1 MVSAGICHAVFIC
14 LVIRSVSGLR
24 IGGPGLVLQGSPLW
38 LNCSD
43 DLGVAPSAVWWYK
56 DNMKFYSYDRQADP
70 PSRSYRVPGVHVDHA
85 QSSEGFVRLLD
96 ADIRT
101 RGVYRCDL
109 ALEPGVVPQH
119 AQLQVR
125 VVAADLQGPTL
136 TGIKARYRIGERINA
151 TCSSGLSSA
160 GPTLHWL
167 INDREPNEQETEQRV
182 ELVRVGNLE
191 ERRQQLALRAR
202 DQHFVNGVMRISC
215 IMDVPELGRRVA
227 EKLVTRATTPHLRP
241 ENQEEGVVL
250 SVPNKV
256 ILDSGFWL
264 NCSSPGAH
272 SIHWLKDGQEFY
284 EYSSTESSSPKIDN
298 TVPGIHVNE
307 DVSYRGHVYLSRS
320 ELATEG
326 TYTCKV
332 KLPSYRTKVSEKKLQ
347 VYALPSKDPEIENLR
362 TAYKIGDA
370 INVTCSNGP
379 SKPAPILTWYV
390 NGGRV
395 DENVTDRAEIPTGKG
410 TFYAVARLELPA
422 EPTLTNNKSLMLK
435 CQAYIGDE
443 YSGSAERLIDILP
456 PQAWAGPFGSG
467 STQLGPF
474 WIIAAFTS
482 AFAVFCCGH

>member
-1 MVSAGICHAVFIC
+1 MIGALQNARYLGTGAPLPVA
-14 LVIRSVSGLR
+14 GLR
-24 IGGPGLVLQGSPLW
+24 ISGPGLVLQGNSLW

-43 DLGVAPSAVWWYK
+43 DHGTAPSAVWWYK

-119 AQLQVR
+119 AQQQVR

-151 TCSSGLSSA
+151 TCSSGPSSA

-167 INDREPNEQETEQRV
+167 INDREPDEEETEQRV

-191 ERRQQLALRAR
+191 ERRQQLALWAR
-202 DQHFVNGVMRISC
+202 DQHFVKGVMRISC
-215 IMDVPELGRRVA
+215 VMDVPELGRRVA

-250 SVPNKV
+250 SVPSIV
-256 ILDSGFWL
+256 ILDGGFWL

-272 SIHWLKDGQEFY
+272 SIQWLKDGQEFY
-284 EYSSTESSSPKIDN
+284 EYSSTGSSSPKIDN
-298 TVPGIHVNE
+298 SVPGIHVNE

-347 VYALPSKDPEIENLR
+347 VYALPSKDPEIENLQM
-362 TAYKIGDA
+362 AYKIGDA

-379 SKPAPILTWYV
+379 SKPAAILMWYV

-410 TFYAVARLELPA
+410 TFYAVARLEVPA
-422 EPTLTNNKSLMLK
+422 EPTLTNNRSLTLK
-435 CQAYIGDE
+435 CEAYIGDE
-443 YSGSAERLIDILP
+443 YSSSAERLIDILH
-456 PQAWAGPFGSG
+456 PQAWASLYGSG
-467 STQLGPF
+467 SWRHGPI
-474 WIIAAFTS
+474 WIITVFTTALAAL
-482 AFAVFCCGH
+482 CCSL